1 MKFSQRLSIF
11 LGLSFFV
18 SHGFAQSS
26 LEGFSTGRYE
36 VRQSS
41 NAKAK
46 GRKPS
51 SDESI
56 EVKTVSAEEMNKAVE
71 DVKPAELPKRTK
83 KSAEPVEAPAV
94 EVATPAPSPTP
105 AIQTKE
111 AVSAVASPGAPT
123 ALEEKKEV
131 AEPGLSTQAQSLFN
145 DGANKVYE
153 FYKEQIHEDDIRNN
167 RLEIEVAPVVMYN
180 DSSSNYSFRDYQSFF
195 NAMKV
200 RANVWLTPLIGVSGQ
215 ILFSFAAD
223 VDSIMDSSRV
233 SAKYEAMDLGL
244 NFRRFFGMSR
254 KSNSLEFSILMSEN
268 KMTVPS
274 DNTSR
279 ARLKSN
285 GFGVGIK
292 ARLPTS
298 VNYAWAIG
306 GSFYPRLQHDESE
319 TGVAINSGSLSEVSR
334 VGLDLGGEWKFDREN
349 QLIWNLGI
357 SSERDVFDGAA
368 GLPDPRTGTTPN
380 NVSVTDT
387 FYGFSLGYR
396 WGH

>member
-18 SHGFAQSS
+18 SQGIAQSS

-36 VRQSS
+36 VRHSS
-41 NAKAK
+41 GAKAK

-51 SDESI
+51 SDESV

-71 DVKPAELPKRTK
+71 DVKPVELPKRTK
-83 KSAEPVEAPAV
+83 NPAEPVVATEPTVVAEAATA
-94 EVATPAPSPTP
+94 ATPAV
-105 AIQTKE
+105 QTKE
-111 AVSAVASPGAPT
+111 AISAVAPP
-123 ALEEKKEV
+123 V

-167 RLEIEVAPVVMYN
+167 RLEIEVAPVVIYN

-195 NAMKV
+195 NAMRV

-233 SAKYEAMDLGL
+233 SAKYEAMDLAL

-254 KSNSLEFSILMSEN
+254 KSNSLEFSVLMSEN
-268 KMTVPS
+268 KMTVPT

-285 GFGVGIK
+285 GLGVGIK

-298 VNYAWAIG
+298 LSYAWVIG

-319 TGVAINSGSLSEVSR
+319 TGVDISSGSLSEVSR

-368 GLPDPRTGTTPN
+368 GLPDPSTGNTPN